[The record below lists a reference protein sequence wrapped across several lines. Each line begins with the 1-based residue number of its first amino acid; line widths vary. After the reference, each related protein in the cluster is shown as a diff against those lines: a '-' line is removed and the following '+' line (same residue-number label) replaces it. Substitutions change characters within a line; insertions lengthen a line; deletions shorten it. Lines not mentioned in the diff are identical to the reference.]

1 MSSVESVTPTAV
13 VRRIF
18 ERLNDRDADAM
29 SLFWSDDV
37 AEVWPVVGRLD
48 GKEAVRDYFV
58 AIFAAMPDFHIDVER
73 MAAADETVFVHW
85 HMTGTFTRRAAPR
98 HRCDRPFDRS
108 PRDRL
113 LHHPGREDRGGLHR
127 LRRDGLPNPGRP
139 PPAARQP
146 DGPCHDGRRQLDDAR
161 EEAARARPVF
171 QSASVLIADSA
182 RLRHV
187 VSTSVVW
194 GRSPSSVRS

>member
-48 GKEAVRDYFV
+48 GKGAVRDYFV

-85 HMTGTFTRRAAPR
+85 HMTGTFTGAPLLGIDATGRSIDLRGTDCFTIRDEKIAAAFIAYDGMAFPIQAGLLPPHGSRMDHAMTVAVNWMTRAR
-98 HRCDRPFDRS
+98 KRLG
-108 PRDRL
+108 RDRYS
-113 LHHPGREDRGGLHR
+113 R
-127 LRRDGLPNPGRP
+127 
-139 PPAARQP
+139 
-146 DGPCHDGRRQLDDAR
+146 
-161 EEAARARPVF
+161 ARA
-171 QSASVLIADSA
+171 S
-182 RLRHV
+182 
-187 VSTSVVW
+187 
-194 GRSPSSVRS
+194 

>member
-48 GKEAVRDYFV
+48 GKGAVRDYFV

-113 LHHPGREDRGGLHR
+113 LHHPGREDRGGLNRFDGMAFPIQAGLLPPHGSRMDHAMTLAVNWMTRARKR
-127 LRRDGLPNPGRP
+127 LGRDRYS
-139 PPAARQP
+139 R
-146 DGPCHDGRRQLDDAR
+146 
-161 EEAARARPVF
+161 ARA
-171 QSASVLIADSA
+171 S
-182 RLRHV
+182 
-187 VSTSVVW
+187 
-194 GRSPSSVRS
+194 